1 MTAELN
7 FDTVLNM
14 NLTRRQREILEF
26 IRTSRARDG
35 FPPTRAEIVRH
46 FGFKSPNSAQCHLRA
61 LAEHGAIRLVPGT
74 ARGIIPNDEPKAPG
88 SGPGGFRVPL
98 IGRVTAGTPVLAVEN
113 HEDDLSLDPRQ
124 FRPRPDYALRVQGS
138 SMIDAGIHDGDL
150 LLVHRSA
157 EARNGQ
163 IVVARIGDEI
173 TVKRLRRRGRAVF
186 LDPEN
191 ASYEP
196 IKVSSED
203 DFAIEGLGVGVIRPA
218 LS

>member
-1 MTAELN
+1 
-7 FDTVLNM
+7 M

-26 IRTSRARDG
+26 IKKSKARDG

-46 FGFKSPNSAQCHLRA
+46 FGFRSPNAAQCHLRA
-61 LAEHGAIRLVPGT
+61 LAEHGAIQLIPGT
-74 ARGIIPNDEPKAPG
+74 ARGIIPNEDSERT
-88 SGPGGFRVPL
+88 GPELAEFRVPL

-113 HEDDLSLDPRQ
+113 HEDDLMIDPKQ
-124 FRPRPDYALRVQGS
+124 FRPQPDYALRVQGS
-138 SMIDAGIHDGDL
+138 SMIEAGICDGDL
-150 LLVHRSA
+150 LLVHRA
-157 EARNGQ
+157 LEARHGQ

-191 ASYEP
+191 ADYEP

-203 DFAIEGLGVGVIRPA
+203 DFAIEGLGVAVIRTS